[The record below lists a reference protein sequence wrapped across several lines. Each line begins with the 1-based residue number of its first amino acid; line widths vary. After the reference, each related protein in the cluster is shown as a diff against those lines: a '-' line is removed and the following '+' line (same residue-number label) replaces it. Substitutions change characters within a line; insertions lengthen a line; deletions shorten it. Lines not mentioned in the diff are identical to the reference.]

1 MYLFEKMPP
10 SSRVWIYQSNREF
23 TSTELE
29 FIQKQ
34 SVAFISQWTSHQH
47 LMHAC
52 IKLLYK
58 QFIVIVVDEQT
69 APASGCGIDKS
80 VKFIQELEQ
89 NLSISLL
96 DRTMVAYRIGGKTD
110 PIETC
115 HINDLKNLPEKK
127 TLYVFNNL
135 VTTKED
141 FEKHWETPIQ
151 NSWHLQFLQ

>member
-1 MYLFEKMPP
+1 MYLFEKMPL
-10 SSRVWIYQSNREF
+10 SSRVWIYQANREL
-23 TSTELE
+23 TNTELE
-29 FIQKQ
+29 HVKKH
-34 SVAFISQWTSHQH
+34 SEVFISQWTSHQN

-52 IKLLYK
+52 IKLLYNH
-58 QFIVIVVDEQT
+58 FIIIVVDEQT

-141 FEKHWETPIQ
+141 FEKNWEIPIQ
-151 NSWHLQFLQ
+151 NSWHLQFV